1 MNISIKNCFN
11 LYFLIIITL
20 AIRIIA
26 VYYIG
31 DEKLEHEWL
40 ILFRNLY
47 NHGVLSLRSFDGNFI
62 PSVFMP
68 PLYVFF
74 IYFLKIISPESIEL
88 TKIILTSQII
98 LSTSAIFL
106 FYKLNNFF
114 FSKNWSIFNSFLLSI
129 FPLNIYST
137 TQISSIS
144 LQIFLLISYLYLFF
158 LLKKSEKFLWIKIFC
173 FAIVSGLLM
182 LLRGEFYLVFV
193 ISLFYL
199 LILKKLQIEKIIII
213 LILSLIVISP
223 YLVRNYFTFNKIT
236 LTKSIGYNLW
246 KGNNPI
252 ATVEGVE
259 SPNAYTYND
268 IDKKINKLSK
278 NYLYEF
284 HLDKLLLEESLSYI
298 FKEPFL
304 FVERFLKKFLSFFYF
319 NISSDT
325 PNYYHPLFFIPLF
338 FTSIFSSIGILISL
352 KDFNYKKGYLLLYL
366 ILTLSIFS
374 FFFILPRYKLIILP
388 IQLIFMNYF
397 FIECF
402 KKLKLK
408 KFYE

>member
-88 TKIILTSQII
+88 AKIILTSQII
-98 LSTSAIFL
+98 LSTAAIFL

-158 LLKKSEKFLWIKIFC
+158 F
-173 FAIVSGLLM
+173 
-182 LLRGEFYLVFV
+182 
-193 ISLFYL
+193 
-199 LILKKLQIEKIIII
+199 IEKI
-213 LILSLIVISP
+213 
-223 YLVRNYFTFNKIT
+223 
-236 LTKSIGYNLW
+236 
-246 KGNNPI
+246 
-252 ATVEGVE
+252 
-259 SPNAYTYND
+259 
-268 IDKKINKLSK
+268 
-278 NYLYEF
+278 
-284 HLDKLLLEESLSYI
+284 
-298 FKEPFL
+298 
-304 FVERFLKKFLSFFYF
+304 
-319 NISSDT
+319 
-325 PNYYHPLFFIPLF
+325 
-338 FTSIFSSIGILISL
+338 
-352 KDFNYKKGYLLLYL
+352 
-366 ILTLSIFS
+366 
-374 FFFILPRYKLIILP
+374 
-388 IQLIFMNYF
+388 
-397 FIECF
+397 
-402 KKLKLK
+402 
-408 KFYE
+408 

>member
-31 DEKLEHEWL
+31 DDKLEHEWL

-47 NHGVLSLRSFDGNFI
+47 NHGVLSLQSFDGNFI

-88 TKIILTSQII
+88 AKIILTAQII
-98 LSTSAIFL
+98 LSTAAIFL
-106 FYKLNNFF
+106 FYKFNNFF
-114 FSKNWSIFNSFLLSI
+114 FSKNWSIFNSFLFSI
-129 FPLNIYST
+129 FPLNVYST

-158 LLKKSEKFLWIKIFC
+158 LLKKSEKFLWIKIFY
-173 FAIVSGLLM
+173 FSVVSGLLM
-182 LLRGEFYLVFV
+182 LLRGEFYLVFI

-199 LILKKLQIEKIIII
+199 LIFKKLQIEKIIII
-213 LILSLIVISP
+213 LMLSLIVISP
-223 YLVRNYFTFNKIT
+223 YLVRNYFAFNKIT
-236 LTKSIGYNLW
+236 LIKSIGYNLW

-252 ATVEGVE
+252 AKVEGVE
-259 SPNAYTYND
+259 SPTAYSYND

-278 NYLYEF
+278 DYLYEF
-284 HLDKLLLEESLSYI
+284 HLDELLLKESLNYI

-304 FVERFLKKFLSFFYF
+304 FVKRFLKKYLSFFYF
-319 NISSDT
+319 NINSDN
-325 PNYYHPLFFIPLF
+325 PNYYHPLFFIPVF
-338 FTSIFSSIGILISL
+338 FTSIFSSIGIIISL
-352 KDFNYKKGYLLLYL
+352 KDLNYKKGYLLLYL
-366 ILTLSIFS
+366 VLTLSIFS
-374 FFFILPRYKLIILP
+374 LFFILPRYKLIILP

-408 KFYE
+408 NFL

>member
-68 PLYVFF
+68 P
-74 IYFLKIISPESIEL
+74 ESIEL
-88 TKIILTSQII
+88 AKIILTSQII
-98 LSTSAIFL
+98 LSTAAIFL

-158 LLKKSEKFLWIKIFC
+158 LLKKYEKFLWIKIFC

-259 SPNAYTYND
+259 SPNAYT
-268 IDKKINKLSK
+268 
-278 NYLYEF
+278 
-284 HLDKLLLEESLSYI
+284 
-298 FKEPFL
+298 
-304 FVERFLKKFLSFFYF
+304 
-319 NISSDT
+319 
-325 PNYYHPLFFIPLF
+325 
-338 FTSIFSSIGILISL
+338 
-352 KDFNYKKGYLLLYL
+352 
-366 ILTLSIFS
+366 
-374 FFFILPRYKLIILP
+374 
-388 IQLIFMNYF
+388 
-397 FIECF
+397 
-402 KKLKLK
+402 
-408 KFYE
+408 